1 MEQCRRNRRRTIS
14 IGGSLQNGTAGRRVF
29 PCARGPARFWGGL
42 GSKGRVESAPRRW
55 GLYLKEKIVVFKGK
69 ERKGKEH
76 IIVLGWHKMGILG
89 DGSFFVTSIEIA
101 GLRMR

>member
-1 MEQCRRNRRRTIS
+1 MPGTITFLGRT
-14 IGGSLQNGTAGRRVF
+14 
-29 PCARGPARFWGGL
+29 

-55 GLYLKEKIVVFKGK
+55 GLYLKEKIVVFEGK
-69 ERKGKEH
+69 ERKGKER